1 MLEDEWRTV
10 RINMTELEKDFDY
23 YLSLVDNDN
32 KIIII
37 TRDGKDFAA
46 MLSLSEYDML
56 NAVTNP

>member
-1 MLEDEWRTV
+1 MSEDESRKI
-10 RINMTELEKDFDY
+10 RINMTELERDFDY

-46 MLSLSEYDML
+46 MLSPSEYDTL